1 MNKKKLIIN
10 FQILTFTPNNKK
22 TLLFLHNYWL
32 ITPLVV
38 NLIRIIKFSVNI
50 EIGLNKKVRRA
61 YGIDEIAL
69 VPGTRTLD
77 YDLTNP
83 SWSIGNI
90 ERQIPIIASAMD
102 SVVDVNTAVELSNL
116 GALGVLNMEGIQT
129 RYEKPNEI
137 LSQISSVG
145 KSEFVP
151 FMQKIYSEPIK
162 EKLILQRIN
171 EIKEKGGIAA
181 LSGTP
186 QAAIKFKETLL
197 NSKIDLFFLQGTVV
211 STEHLGLDGKE
222 TLNIENLCQSL
233 KVPVIAGNCVTY
245 GVAELLM
252 RAGVSGLMVGIG
264 PGAACTS
271 RGVLGIGIPQAT
283 AISDCSSAR
292 DDYFDETGRY
302 VPIIGDGGIITG
314 GDICKCLACGA
325 DAVMIGSPIARS
337 SSAPGNGFHWGMA
350 TPSPV
355 LPRGT
360 RIEVGSTG
368 SLERIIKGP
377 ALLDDGTHNLL
388 GAIRTS
394 MSTLGAKNIKEMHN
408 VDIVIAPSLLTE
420 GKVYQ
425 KAQQLGMGK

>member
-1 MNKKKLIIN
+1 M
-10 FQILTFTPNNKK
+10 
-22 TLLFLHNYWL
+22 
-32 ITPLVV
+32 
-38 NLIRIIKFSVNI
+38 NI

-69 VPGTRTLD
+69 VPGKRTLD
-77 YDLTNP
+77 YELTNP

-90 ERQIPIIASAMD
+90 NREIPIIASAMD
-102 SVVDVNTAVELSNL
+102 SVVDVNTAVELSKL
-116 GALGVLNMEGIQT
+116 GAIGVLNMEGIQT
-129 RYEKPNEI
+129 RYENPEEI
-137 LSQISSVG
+137 LSQIAKVG
-145 KSEFVP
+145 KNEFVP
-151 FMQKIYSEPIK
+151 LMQKIYSVPIK
-162 EKLILQRIN
+162 KELITRRIN
-171 EIKEKGGIAA
+171 EIKVKGGIAA

-186 QAAIKFKETLL
+186 QAAIKFKDTLIES
-197 NSKIDLFFLQGTVV
+197 NIDLFFLQGTVV
-211 STEHLGLDGKE
+211 STEHLGMDGKE
-222 TLNIENLCQSL
+222 SLSIKNLCQSL

-245 GVAELLM
+245 EVAMLLM
-252 RAGVSGLMVGIG
+252 KAGVSGLMVGIG

-283 AISDCSSAR
+283 AISDCSLAR
-292 DDYFDETGRY
+292 DDFFKESSNYI
-302 VPIIGDGGIITG
+302 PIIGDGGIVTG

-325 DAVMIGSPIARS
+325 DAVMIGSPIAKS
-337 SSAPGNGFHWGMA
+337 KSAPGKGFHWGMA
-350 TPSPV
+350 TPSPI

-360 RIEVGSTG
+360 RIEVGSSG

-394 MSTLGAKNIKEMHN
+394 MSTLGAKTIKEMQK
-408 VDIVIAPSLLTE
+408 VEIVIAPSLLTE